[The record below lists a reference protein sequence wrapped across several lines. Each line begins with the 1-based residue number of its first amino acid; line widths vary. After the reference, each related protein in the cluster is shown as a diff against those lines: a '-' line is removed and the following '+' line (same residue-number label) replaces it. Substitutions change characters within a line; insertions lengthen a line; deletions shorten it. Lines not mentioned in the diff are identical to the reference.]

1 MLKDFFKKVNKS
13 DLMLMILTVAAA
25 ALLVSFF
32 SEAHGVGLA
41 TVLVTGV
48 AGGKHAVDGPLT
60 TAVTEAGAPGLLRNE
75 IDSRVV
81 RIRPMSTPIDQ
92 ISRCGGCRPCGS
104 MKVEYYSVDTKPSS
118 IEVNKPTSATIG
130 STPVLKFQSAE
141 GNQIAE
147 SETVLFPGVRDDSG
161 EPLVGYV
168 AAKADDGTLSVIP
181 VGIDGSAVAGLVAKF
196 TSKTRMVRMGRAAT
210 ELDVQTAQFEAIP
223 KKDSNLCQIFKAQV
237 EQSTFQKIANKE
249 VGWTFSDQEEVAI
262 IDMRLGMEKSFLF
275 GTKARLSHPLK
286 NEEVLLTGGIWN
298 QAENEWYYSPDDGLD
313 DKQLVSMM
321 KSAFSQNCGSSRK
334 ILVAGS
340 DLIERL
346 NTLEY
351 TKTIS
356 ATDKV
361 THWGIDFSELHSKFG
376 TLFVVHSEVFD
387 TCGHA
392 ADGLIIDPEYLT
404 KYSHVPFRTESLD
417 LKKSGVRNTEAVV
430 ITEASCLVLRY
441 PRAHTRIIAD

>member
-1 MLKDFFKKVNKS
+1 MFKEFMKKVNKS
-13 DLMLMILTVAAA
+13 DLILMLLAVAAA
-25 ALLVSFF
+25 AVLVSMM
-32 SEAHGVGLA
+32 SPADGVSLA

-60 TAVTEAGAPGLLRNE
+60 TTVTEEGAPGLLRNE

-104 MKVEYYSVDTKPSS
+104 MKVEYYSVDTKPSA
-118 IEVNKPTSATIG
+118 IEVNKPTAGTLG
-130 STPVLKFQSAE
+130 SQAVLKFQSAE
-141 GNQIAE
+141 CNQIAE
-147 SETVLFPGVRDDSG
+147 SETVLFPSMKDDAG
-161 EPLVGYV
+161 KPLVGYV
-168 AAKADDGTLSVIP
+168 ASKAEDGTLTVIP
-181 VGIDGSAVAGLVAKF
+181 VGVESANVASMVSKFSAK
-196 TSKTRMVRMGRAAT
+196 SQMVRMGRAAT

-249 VGWTFSDQEEVAI
+249 VGWSFSDQEEVAI

-275 GTKARLSHPLK
+275 GSMARFNHPLK
-286 NEEVLLTGGIWN
+286 NEEIMLTGGIWN
-298 QAENEWYYSPDDGLD
+298 QAGNEWSYAADEPLAAKD
-313 DKQLVSMM
+313 LVSMM

-376 TLFVVHSEVFD
+376 TLYVVHSEVFD
-387 TCGHA
+387 TCGHSQ
-392 ADGLIIDPEYLT
+392 DGLIIDPEYLT

-441 PRAHTRIIAD
+441 PRAHTRIVAG